1 MKNFSQ
7 SILPP
12 WNVPRLKFRGGHQS
26 KKRVGV
32 SGLFPEFREGFG
44 WRTWARGGLVTGRS
58 EGRERRECIF
68 RSARVPAGSLTPPP
82 CFFDAPPTGYF
93 AFCYIIA
100 GFDYAK
106 RRPPQ
111 AVCTLLPSLLLLS
124 LPRLRSRPLSLPGH
138 VGGPSSPLTFRGKPH
153 LRIFIGIIPA
163 RFMKI
168 ESGSPISRT
177 VSRLFFLIF

>member
-12 WNVPRLKFRGGHQS
+12 WNVPVEISRGPPVEETSRCFRFIPGIPRGVRLKDLGEGWPCDRA
-26 KKRVGV
+26 KR
-32 SGLFPEFREGFG
+32 REGKEGVHFSECS
-44 WRTWARGGLVTGRS
+44 RARG
-58 EGRERRECIF
+58 I
-68 RSARVPAGSLTPPP
+68 PHPPP

>member
-7 SILPP
+7 SILLLPSIIPP
-12 WNVPRLKFRGGHQS
+12 RNVPRNGNFAGPPVAE
-26 KKRVGV
+26 RVGV

-44 WRTWARGGLVTGRS
+44 WRTLARGGLVTGRGEGKEGVHFS
-58 EGRERRECIF
+58 ECSR
-68 RSARVPAGSLTPPP
+68 ARGIPQPR
-82 CFFDAPPTGYF
+82 FFDAPPTGYF

-111 AVCTLLPSLLLLS
+111 AVCILLPPLS
-124 LPRLRSRPLSLPGH
+124 LPLLRSRPLSLPGH

-153 LRIFIGIIPA
+153 LRIFIGIILA
-163 RFMKI
+163 RLWKLK
-168 ESGSPISRT
+168 
-177 VSRLFFLIF
+177 VVAD